1 MFITNISYLIFFS
14 IFKSI
19 ELIEKF
25 YDYISDDTFILLFF
39 DDNNKND
46 EDNTFIEKLTN
57 INISPIIVKNQ
68 RIKLFKIFFWILSGM
83 SYSNSIFSFI
93 LNFLSNG
100 NKG

>member
-1 MFITNISYLIFFS
+1 LFITNISYLIFFS

-68 RIKLFKIFFWILSGM
+68 RIKLFKIFF
-83 SYSNSIFSFI
+83 
-93 LNFLSNG
+93 
-100 NKG
+100 